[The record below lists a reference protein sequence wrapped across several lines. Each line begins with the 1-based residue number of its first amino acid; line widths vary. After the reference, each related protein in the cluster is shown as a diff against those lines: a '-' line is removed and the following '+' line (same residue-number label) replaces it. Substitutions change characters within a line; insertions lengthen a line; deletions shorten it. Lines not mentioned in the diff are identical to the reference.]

1 MRDRTIDGFRAMAAL
16 GVVVAHAVSYRYAYS
31 PVPGLH
37 YLQRLADPLSQTS
50 VQVFFVISGYIITT
64 LLLNEERSRGRIT
77 IPAFYV
83 RRVCR
88 IIPPLI
94 VLFATIMTARSLGLI
109 TLDDASLISSATFT
123 CNLGIVDCSWWV
135 AHTWSLAVEEQFYLF
150 WPMILVL
157 LPQRS
162 IALALTV
169 SALLIISLFRPLVAH
184 SNFISFSCIGIGAFY
199 ATCGPVRA
207 AITRISSGL
216 LWVGAVCVLL
226 LGPLYVPEKPMQAA
240 MPILILYVIFAGREL
255 ALVRLCL
262 GVKPVQLVGLGS
274 YSLYLWQQLFLAKPE
289 LYHEEP
295 FAVWLLPLV
304 VAASVILVEQ
314 PFIRLGRRLSTAI
327 SGRIQEIPSTVMPA
341 P

>member
-1 MRDRTIDGFRAMAAL
+1 
-16 GVVVAHAVSYRYAYS
+16 
-31 PVPGLH
+31 
-37 YLQRLADPLSQTS
+37 
-50 VQVFFVISGYIITT
+50 
-64 LLLNEERSRGRIT
+64 
-77 IPAFYV
+77 
-83 RRVCR
+83 
-88 IIPPLI
+88 
-94 VLFATIMTARSLGLI
+94 
-109 TLDDASLISSATFT
+109 
-123 CNLGIVDCSWWV
+123 
-135 AHTWSLAVEEQFYLF
+135 
-150 WPMILVL
+150 
-157 LPQRS
+157 
-162 IALALTV
+162 
-169 SALLIISLFRPLVAH
+169 
-184 SNFISFSCIGIGAFY
+184 
-199 ATCGPVRA
+199 VRA